1 MEGYANPYTVAAQSE
16 NVRTAF
22 IKKTYLHVA
31 GAIAAFTLLEI
42 IFFQIPAMMSLAET
56 MATSGMGWLLVLAAF
71 MVVSFIA
78 DKWAR
83 SSTSQGM
90 QYAGL
95 GLYVVAEA
103 IIFLPL
109 LYIANMYA
117 TMVPGCEGIITEAA
131 VLTLLMVAGLTVI
144 VFTTKKDFSFM
155 GGFLKIAFFVALGI
169 IVASFV
175 AGTFW
180 EPGLYYHGRSRLY
193 TRLVG
198 LSCVALVWQNFR
210 RVGTKILSLGHSH
223 GNVCAGLF
231 SSLLFVGYSTRIGDC
246 TRRRLYEIYG
256 TRIVKLHGG
265 DERLVGHLVDFV

>member
-175 AGTFW
+175 AGFQLGW
-180 EPGLYYHGRSRLY
+180 IFSAAMILLASGSILY
-193 TRLVG
+193 TTSNILHHYRTDQYVAAS
-198 LSCVALVWQNFR
+198 LSLFAGVAL
-210 RVGTKILSLGHSH
+210 
-223 GNVCAGLF
+223 LF
-231 SSLLFVGYSTRIGDC
+231 WYVLQLLMQLANND
-246 TRRRLYEIYG
+246 
-256 TRIVKLHGG
+256 
-265 DERLVGHLVDFV
+265 